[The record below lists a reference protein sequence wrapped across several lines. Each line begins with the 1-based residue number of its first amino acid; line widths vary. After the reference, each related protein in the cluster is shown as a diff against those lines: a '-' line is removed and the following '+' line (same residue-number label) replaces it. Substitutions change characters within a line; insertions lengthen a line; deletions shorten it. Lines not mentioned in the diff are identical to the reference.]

1 MSRARPCNW
10 GQTAQLSVLV
20 EALARR
26 WLSSGI
32 GRGSTPRRRQVAEN
46 RRAFVGAAD
55 RGVPPKLAQGNA
67 LPYYNGDTNGRENM
81 ATHRVETRLNET
93 TIRELDG
100 WRSGRTPSPSRSEAV
115 RLLLEERLCGRR
127 PDPRAARPTPDRCP
141 ATGTLA
147 AIYVLERVSGF
158 GPVKFREMHDAG
170 VDPQVA
176 IENPDRL
183 PFRGRTGDK
192 LRSAIRALSRAE
204 VTAGHG
210 RATEQLERASDCGAS
225 ILVHGDPGYPSRV
238 YESNNP
244 VPVLY
249 VRGDPNVWKGTS
261 AVAVVGSRRTRDP
274 YASCALNFAATAA
287 RRGVIIVSG
296 FAIGTDTIGHRAAH
310 KVGGRTVCVM
320 PCGLDRVFP
329 PENRSLWEEL
339 LAYPEAVF
347 VSEFGFGQ
355 RASSLLLRKRNKLI
369 VAFAQGILV
378 AQSATDGGAMNAYRF
393 GRDQKKPV
401 ATFRADGS
409 TYTTGNSV
417 ITDNTGARD
426 VTFEVTA
433 DGSAYE
439 AWLDGLSSWI

>member
-1 MSRARPCNW
+1 
-10 GQTAQLSVLV
+10 
-20 EALARR
+20 
-26 WLSSGI
+26 
-32 GRGSTPRRRQVAEN
+32 
-46 RRAFVGAAD
+46 
-55 RGVPPKLAQGNA
+55 
-67 LPYYNGDTNGRENM
+67 M

-115 RLLLEERLCGRR
+115 RLLLEERLCGS
-127 PDPRAARPTPDRCP
+127 RAERHATRPTRDRGP
-141 ATGTLA
+141 ATDRLA

-170 VDPQVA
+170 VDPRAA

-192 LRSAIRALSRAE
+192 LRSAIRDLSTADVAAGRRRAI
-204 VTAGHG
+204 
-210 RATEQLERASDCGAS
+210 EQLERASECGAS
-225 ILVHGDPGYPSRV
+225 ILGHGDPGYPSRV

-249 VRGDPNVWKGTS
+249 VRGDPNVWKDTS
-261 AVAVVGSRRTRDP
+261 AVAVVGSRKTRDP

-287 RRGVIIVSG
+287 RRGMIIVSG
-296 FAIGTDTIGHRAAH
+296 FAIGADSIGHRAAR

-320 PCGLDRVFP
+320 PCGLDKVFP

-339 LAYPEAVF
+339 LAYPGAVF

-355 RASSLLLRKRNKLI
+355 RASSLMLRKRNKLI
-369 VAFAQGILV
+369 VAFAQGIMI

-393 GRDQKKPV
+393 GRDQRKPV

-409 TYTTGNSV
+409 PHTTGNAV
-417 ITDNTGARD
+417 ITEKTETRD
-426 VTFEVTA
+426 ITFEVTA

-439 AWLDGLSSWI
+439 AWLDGLSS